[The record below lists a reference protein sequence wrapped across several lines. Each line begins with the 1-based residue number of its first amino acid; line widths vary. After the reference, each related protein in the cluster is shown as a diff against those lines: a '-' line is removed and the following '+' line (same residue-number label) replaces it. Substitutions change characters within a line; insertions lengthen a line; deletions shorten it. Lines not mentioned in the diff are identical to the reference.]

1 MTDRWSAKKDSE
13 EESGVF
19 KAGALRFWKTARF
32 FLKRSQMEDIMK
44 KKGIGLLL
52 ALCMLCTSQAAVQ
65 AADVSAAEN
74 TKEIAGTEQQEEG
87 TNSDT
92 AAENGSSVSDSNA
105 EGLDS
110 NKTEASEENGKKEET
125 KPETKEELEQ
135 ETKKEET
142 KKDETKEETKKE
154 ETKKENGVSGNTVS
168 DNTMA
173 QPEKPKPSLERSYIA
188 LGADLSAQQRAVV
201 LGLFGLTEADLSRY
215 DVVYITNAEEHTY
228 LDSYL
233 SKSLIGSRSL
243 SSVLVEKKDPGHGIL
258 VTTKN
263 ISYCTTGM
271 YQNAL
276 ITAGVTDADIIV
288 AGPTSISGTAAL
300 VGAMKAYELMSG
312 EKLSAESMD
321 AAIDELVTTGE
332 LTDVL
337 GDSEKAEQLIA
348 YVKQLIVE
356 NGYTSEAD
364 IIEAV
369 KEGADKLGVKLSED
383 EISKIQGLMH
393 KISGLDLDIDSIKSQ
408 AEELYK
414 KLEKLNESGFF
425 AKIGQFFTNLF
436 GGLVDFFTS
445 LFQ

>member
-1 MTDRWSAKKDSE
+1 
-13 EESGVF
+13 
-19 KAGALRFWKTARF
+19 
-32 FLKRSQMEDIMK
+32 MK
-44 KKGIGLLL
+44 KKWLVMLLS
-52 ALCMLCTSQAAVQ
+52 LCILCTSQVTALAAEENAKGKAGQNTEEVQ
-65 AADVSAAEN
+65 AGEGTSSNAAETDKGASGNPAGDASGSEQTEADVNTEN
-74 TKEIAGTEQQEEG
+74 KDKTDKEDQ
-87 TNSDT
+87 NR
-92 AAENGSSVSDSNA
+92 
-105 EGLDS
+105 
-110 NKTEASEENGKKEET
+110 EET
-125 KPETKEELEQ
+125 KE

-142 KKDETKEETKKE
+142 NKEETKKEETKEETKKE
-154 ETKKENGVSGNTVS
+154 ETKEKETNKKDNSSSKESISENTP
-168 DNTMA
+168 A
-173 QPEKPKPSLERSYIA
+173 QPEKAKPSLERSYIA
-188 LGADLSAQQRAVV
+188 LGADLSAEQRAVV
-201 LGLFGLTEADLSRY
+201 LNLFGLTEADLSRY
-215 DVVYITNAEEHTY
+215 DVVYITNADEHAY
-228 LDSYL
+228 LDHYL

-300 VGAMKAYELMSG
+300 VGAMKAYEMMTG
-312 EKLSAESMD
+312 EQLSTASMD

-332 LTDVL
+332 LTDLL

-356 NGYTSEAD
+356 NGYTSEDD
-364 IIEAV
+364 ILKAIE
-369 KEGADKLGVKLSED
+369 EGADKIGVKLSE
-383 EISKIQGLMH
+383 EQISKIKGLMH

-425 AKIGQFFTNLF
+425 AKIGEFFTKIFGGIVDFFTNLF
-436 GGLVDFFTS
+436 
-445 LFQ
+445 Q